1 MVAKGDGTR
10 ERLVAAAE
18 ALILRHGYA
27 GTSLDDLLR
36 ATGLTKGAFFHHF
49 KSKAELARAVV
60 ERYAESDYALFAEWA
75 ARADRLSDD
84 PLERVLIFL
93 RLFEEFL
100 DGLEAPLAGCVFAAF
115 THESA
120 TMGPEIQAYI
130 RERLGLWQQLFED
143 KLRALIAARP
153 PAQPVTASG
162 LAELIV
168 TLIEGGLIM
177 GNALEDRRFLQRQS
191 RQVRTYL
198 ELLFKGAPAG
208 GDQTSRPSASPSR
221 SMSSPSL

>member
-1 MVAKGDGTR
+1 MAAKGDGTR

-18 ALILRHGYA
+18 ALILERGYA

-49 KSKAELARAVV
+49 RSKAELARAVV

-100 DGLEAPLAGCVFAAF
+100 DGLEAPLAGCVFASF
-115 THESA
+115 THEGA
-120 TMGPEIQAYI
+120 AFGPDIRAYI
-130 RERLGLWQQLFED
+130 RERLGLWQNLFQK
-143 KLRALIAARP
+143 KLAALVAARP
-153 PAQPVTASG
+153 PIVPVGATE

-191 RQVRTYL
+191 RQYRTYL
-198 ELLFKGAPAG
+198 ELLFKGAPTG
-208 GDQTSRPSASPSR
+208 G
-221 SMSSPSL
+221 

>member
-1 MVAKGDGTR
+1 MAAKGDGTR

-18 ALILRHGYA
+18 ALILGHGYA

-49 KSKAELARAVV
+49 RSKAELARAVV

-75 ARADRLSDD
+75 VRADRLSDD

-100 DGLEAPLAGCVFAAF
+100 DALEAPLAGCVFAAF
-115 THESA
+115 TYESA
-120 TMGPEIQAYI
+120 IMGPEIQAYI
-130 RERLGLWQQLFED
+130 RERLGLWRQLFEER
-143 KLRALIAARP
+143 LAALIAARP
-153 PAQPVTASG
+153 PALPVTARE

-177 GNALEDRRFLQRQS
+177 ANALQDRRFLQRQS
-191 RQVRTYL
+191 RQYRAYL
-198 ELLFKGAPAG
+198 ELLFRGAAKTG
-208 GDQTSRPSASPSR
+208 
-221 SMSSPSL
+221 